1 MKKYKSII
9 EIGESARKASK
20 LLAIASSEQKNLALL
35 KMSEHIGLSANKILE
50 ENKKDLKQAEEKNIS
65 PAFLDRLML
74 NKDRLDDIRKSLEEI
89 ASFEDPVGKI
99 QSSWE
104 RPNGL
109 KISRVSTPLGVIGV
123 IFESRPNVTADAGD
137 RIKEKNLEKSLK
149 YFKKFLKK
157 LHKQIVRFS

>member
-50 ENKKDLKQAEEKNIS
+50 ENKKDLKQAKEKNIS

-89 ASFEDPVGKI
+89 ASFEDPVGKT

-123 IFESRPNVTADAGD
+123 IFESRPNVTADA
-137 RIKEKNLEKSLK
+137 ELYALNLVMPL
-149 YFKKFLKK
+149 FLGVA
-157 LHKQIVRFS
+157 LTAFIRV

>member
-20 LLAIASSEQKNLALL
+20 LLAIAPSEQKNLALL

-109 KISRVSTPLGVIGV
+109 KI
-123 IFESRPNVTADAGD
+123 
-137 RIKEKNLEKSLK
+137 
-149 YFKKFLKK
+149 
-157 LHKQIVRFS
+157 